1 MANYSFVSGA
11 QFRPFSYAE
20 MIAPVQQATQ
30 EYNTIQEGIGDIS
43 SKAAMFDKLTNNK
56 YKQYSDDLSVMA
68 EELSKNGLT
77 PSSRQGLLDMRKRY
91 SSEIAPLEIAYTKKM
106 QLGEEM
112 RKAQMQDNSLVLEKP
127 VSTYSLEEFVA
138 DPSLA
143 PRSFSGAQIT
153 KQTAIGAKNF
163 AKEIANDPVKAQ
175 QILGGQYF
183 ELRRDGRFNA
193 DSILKVIQNDPNASE
208 ALKKVVDDAV
218 TVSGVRDWKDPIAL
232 EKAYAAGYSGLW
244 EAIKEP
250 DIKQMTNKEY
260 DYDMRANLAN
270 AKSTKGSEN
279 ESSGI
284 SPNPVP
290 LYNARKLSEEES
302 KYKKRVNDYSKY
314 FYKDKGQWKMNV
326 AGWEAYE
333 KQGFRPTYEKT
344 IGAPILKNSKWDN
357 PEFVPKYAHSDFR
370 KFMDEIGAGE
380 VIRKGYSE
388 ANKPII
394 GDLWKNYSEESPESK
409 MAKYDAIRMNQYSI
423 PIDETQ
429 TELQKRNIAYA
440 SKGKIKIVDFDE
452 EEGEFKK
459 IETIDAEDFLKP
471 EYKVITNLMSTH
483 GATTQVLHKNKVL
496 TVLREKGVNPVAE
509 DDRDN
514 ALKEAAEWDNIVN
527 TGYITNAD
535 GTTRVATPEE
545 IALAQNESAK
555 AVIKAHEFDAQ
566 LFVQN
571 KTKPI
576 ENKPMTYGR

>member
-68 EELSKNGLT
+68 EELSKNGLK

-91 SSEIAPLEIAYTKKM
+91 SSEIAPLETAYTRKM

-112 RKAQMQDNSLVLEKP
+112 RKAQMQDNSLELERP
-127 VSTYSLEEFVA
+127 VSTYSLEELIA
-138 DPSLA
+138 DPSSA
-143 PRSFSGAQIT
+143 PRSFSGAQLA
-153 KQTAIGAKNF
+153 KQVAIGAQHL

-208 ALKKVVDDAV
+208 ILKKIVDDAV
-218 TVSGVRDWKDPIAL
+218 TVSGVRDWKNPTAL
-232 EKAYAAGYSGLW
+232 EKAYTAGYSGLW
-244 EAIKEP
+244 GAIKEP
-250 DIKQMTNKEY
+250 DIKQMSDKAY
-260 DYDMRANLAN
+260 DYAMRADLAK
-270 AKSTKGSEN
+270 AKSTKGN
-279 ESSGI
+279 EDEDSVI
-284 SPNPVP
+284 SPNLVP
-290 LYNARKLSEEES
+290 LYNARKLSEEENN
-302 KYKKRVNDYSKY
+302 YKKRVNDYSGY
-314 FYKDKGQWKMNV
+314 FYKDKGQWKMSA
-326 AGWEAYE
+326 AGWKAYE
-333 KQGFRPTYEKT
+333 EQGFRPTYESA
-344 IGAPILKNSKWDN
+344 IGAPNSENSKWDK
-357 PEFVPKYAHSDFR
+357 PEFVPASAHSDFR

-409 MAKYDAIRMNQYSI
+409 MAKYDATKMNQYSI

-429 TELQKRNIAYA
+429 TDLQKRSIAYA
-440 SKGKIKIVDFDE
+440 GKGKIKIVELDE
-452 EEGEFKK
+452 EGKFKE

-471 EYKVITNLMSTH
+471 EYIVITNLMSTH

-496 TVLREKGVNPVAE
+496 TVLREKGVNPIAE
-509 DDRDN
+509 NNRDN

-527 TGYITNAD
+527 SGYITSAD

-545 IALAQNESAK
+545 IVLAENESEK
-555 AVIKAHEFDAQ
+555 AVTKAHEFDAQ
-566 LFVQN
+566 LLIQN
-571 KTKPI
+571 RTEPI
-576 ENKPMTYGR
+576 KNKPMTYGR

>member
-91 SSEIAPLEIAYTKKM
+91 SSEIAPLETAYTRKM

-127 VSTYSLEEFVA
+127 VSTYSLEELAA

-153 KQTAIGAKNF
+153 KQTAMGARNF

-183 ELRRDGRFNA
+183 ELRRDGRFNV

-260 DYDMRANLAN
+260 DYDMQVNLAN
-270 AKSTKGSEN
+270 AKSTKGNKN
-279 ESSGI
+279 EDSGI

-290 LYNARKLSEEES
+290 LYSARKLSEEES

-333 KQGFRPTYEKT
+333 KQGFRPTYEAAV
-344 IGAPILKNSKWDN
+344 GAPRSETSKWEK
-357 PEFVPKYAHSDFR
+357 PEFVPKYAQSDFR

-440 SKGKIKIVDFDE
+440 SKGKIKIVDLN
-452 EEGEFKK
+452 EEGEFEE

-471 EYKVITNLMSTH
+471 EYIVITNLMSTH
-483 GATTQVLHKNKVL
+483 GATTQVLHDNKVL
-496 TVLREKGVNPVAE
+496 TVLREKGVNPFAE
-509 DDRDN
+509 NKRDD
-514 ALKEAAEWDNIVN
+514 ALNEAAEWDNIVN
-527 TGYITNAD
+527 TGYITNDD

-545 IALAQNESAK
+545 IALAKDESEK
-555 AVIKAHEFDAQ
+555 AVIKAHKFDAQ

-571 KTKPI
+571 KTTPI
-576 ENKPMTYGR
+576 ENKPITYGR